1 MRSSYL
7 IVLLLFFPLAVLQ
20 LTIIPYLSFR
30 QITPDLIIILLV
42 FFTLQTGQIH
52 GTILGF
58 VFGLFF
64 DLLSGGI
71 LGSAMFAYTASG
83 FICGYFFN
91 ENKIDQNVRSFSFL
105 AIVFVVA
112 SFESVIYS
120 FFSTSD
126 ISTNLVIIF
135 FEHGLLPGIY
145 TAVVALP
152 IVVFQPR
159 KLLA

>member
-1 MRSSYL
+1 MRSNYL
-7 IVLLLFFPLAVLQ
+7 LVVLLFFPLAILQ

-42 FFTLQTGQIH
+42 FFTLQTGQMH

-58 VFGLFF
+58 VFGALF
-64 DLLSGGI
+64 DLFSGGI
-71 LGSAMFAYTASG
+71 LGSAMFAYTVSG
-83 FICGYFFN
+83 FICGYFYN
-91 ENKIDQNVRSFSFL
+91 ENKIDQNIRTFTFL
-105 AIVFVVA
+105 AIVFVVDT
-112 SFESVIYS
+112 FESVIYS

-145 TAVVALP
+145 TAVIALP
-152 IVVFQPR
+152 IVIFQPR

>member
-7 IVLLLFFPLAVLQ
+7 IVFFLFFPLAILQ
-20 LTIIPYLSFR
+20 LTIVPYLSFR
-30 QITPDLIIILLV
+30 QITPDLVIILLT
-42 FFTLQTGQIH
+42 FFTLQTGQLH
-52 GTILGF
+52 GTIMGF
-58 VFGLFF
+58 IFGLLF

-83 FICGYFFN
+83 FICGYFYN

-105 AIVFVVA
+105 VIVFIVTT
-112 SFESVIYS
+112 FESVIYS
-120 FFSTSD
+120 FFSNRD
-126 ISTNLVIIF
+126 VSTNLFILF

-159 KLLA
+159 RLLA

>member
-1 MRSSYL
+1 MRSNYL
-7 IVLLLFFPLAVLQ
+7 LVVLLFFPLAVLQ

-42 FFTLQTGQIH
+42 YFTLQTGQLH

-58 VFGLFF
+58 VFGLLF
-64 DLLSGGI
+64 DLISGGI
-71 LGSAMFAYTASG
+71 LGSAMFAKTASG

-91 ENKIDQNVRSFSFL
+91 ENKIDQNIRTFAFL
-105 AIVFVVA
+105 AIVFIVA
-112 SFESVIYS
+112 TFDSVIYS
-120 FFSTSD
+120 FFSTTD
-126 ISTNLVIIF
+126 ISTNLLIIF
-135 FEHGLLPGIY
+135 FDHGLLPGIY

-159 KLLA
+159 RLLA

>member
-1 MRSSYL
+1 MRSNYFL
-7 IVLLLFFPLAVLQ
+7 VFLLFFPLAILQ
-20 LTIIPYLSFR
+20 LTVIPYLSFR

-42 FFTLQTGQIH
+42 YFTLQTGQMH

-58 VFGLFF
+58 LFGTFF
-64 DLLSGGI
+64 DLISGSI
-71 LGSAMFAYTASG
+71 LGSSMFAFTASG

-91 ENKIDQNVRSFSFL
+91 ENKIDQNIRTFTFL
-105 AIVFVVA
+105 GIVFLVA
-112 SFESVIYS
+112 TFNSVIYS
-120 FFSTSD
+120 FFSASD

-159 KLLA
+159 KLIA